1 LRSSTVN
8 APFGNLGTLLVNGA
22 SAVNDTLTT
31 AGSSLIRI
39 QGNGTFSTATLT
51 VAKGF
56 ENAGTV
62 ELTDTTSSYG
72 ATLAVTNGKLLN
84 LPGALVNAVT
94 GTNGP
99 RTLTAEL
106 DNQGAIAV
114 ALGASRTLNVNRA
127 GSAHFNSG
135 AIDVSGGDL
144 TVSGAASFTNVGAIT
159 IGGSDTLTVSGGSF
173 TYGGG
178 SLDGPGTLVLSGVN
192 PANFAKPHTLG
203 SIVMS
208 SSTAGF
214 ASDQS
219 TGTTA
224 FLLTSS
230 SLNGPG
236 TLTNVPGKTINIRS
250 SGISAPFIN
259 QGTLLANGA
268 SSIDGPLTT
277 VAGSTLRVQGNG
289 TFSTG
294 TLTVTN
300 GLLNNGTI
308 ELTDTTSSYGA
319 TLVVKTL
326 PLVNAGTIDIQPG
339 FGGPRTIDA
348 ILDNQGTFTGN
359 QAVTIG
365 HPDAQHTNR
374 GTFKVKAGAI
384 TFAQSG
390 TNENFTNQAGGV
402 IDIDAGTVFRVT
414 NGPVT
419 NSLGGKI
426 RGFGTLDVRSPAVFS
441 NDGEII
447 PGASPGKL
455 TIAGNMQIP
464 TSGIITIELGGATP
478 GTGYDQLA
486 ITGTAVFAEGTLNV
500 SIIGAFD
507 PKGLSF
513 DVMTFATGPGSFR
526 NVTVPP
532 GCNQPVNT
540 GTSIRVICP

>member
-1 LRSSTVN
+1 
-8 APFGNLGTLLVNGA
+8 LGTLLVNGA

-31 AGSSLIRI
+31 AGTSLIRI

-84 LPGALVNAVT
+84 LPGALVNVVI

-106 DNQGAIAV
+106 DNQGAVAV
-114 ALGASRTLNVNRA
+114 ALGTGGTLNVNRA

-135 AIDVSGGDL
+135 TIDVSGGDL
-144 TVSGAASFTNVGAIT
+144 TVSGAASFTNVGAMT
-159 IGGSDTLTVSGGSF
+159 IGGSDTLTVSQGSF

-208 SSTAGF
+208 ASTAAF

-219 TGTTA
+219 TANTE
-224 FLLTSS
+224 FLLTNSVLS
-230 SLNGPG
+230 GPG
-236 TLTNVPGKTINIRS
+236 TMTNAPGKTLNLRS
-250 SGISAPFIN
+250 SGIAAPFIN
-259 QGTLLANGA
+259 QGTVIAAGA
-268 SSIDGPLTT
+268 SNFDALTT
-277 VAGSTLRVQGNG
+277 VSGSTLQVQGNSLLSAG
-289 TFSTG
+289 V
-294 TLTVTN
+294 LTVNN
-300 GLLNNGTI
+300 GLINNGVI
-308 ELTDTTSSYGA
+308 ELTDITSSYGA

-339 FGGPRTIDA
+339 ANGTRTIDA

-359 QAVTIG
+359 QSVTIN
-365 HPDAQHTNR
+365 HPSSAHTNR
-374 GTFKVKAGAI
+374 GTFKVKSGAI

-390 TNENFTNQAGGV
+390 GNPSFTNQAGGL

-414 NGPVT
+414 AGPVT
-419 NSLGGKI
+419 NAVGARI
-426 RGFGTLDVRSPAVFS
+426 AGFGTLDVRPPATFS
-441 NDGEII
+441 HDGDIL

-464 TSGIITIELGGATP
+464 TSGIITIELGGPAP
-478 GTGYDQLA
+478 GTEYDQLA
-486 ITGTAVFAEGTLNV
+486 ISGNAIFAEGTLNLTFLA
-500 SIIGAFD
+500 SLPD
-507 PKGLSF
+507 PKGMSF
-513 DVMTFATGPGSFR
+513 DVMTFGSGSGMFR
-526 NVTVPP
+526 NVTGLPP
-532 GCNQPVNT
+532 VCNQPVNT
-540 GTSIRVICP
+540 GTSIRIVCP